1 MNSLRR
7 SFVAPRTAEPSSP
20 ANTVLALAR
29 FGIGVVL
36 LSLAFS
42 LFVLPWVHLS
52 WVKVVRRCV
61 SISAAITLWWCIT
74 KVERRSFQ
82 SYGLGPFREG
92 KRHLRFGL
100 LLGLSALAV
109 LAVLGLATG
118 VYTIVISPDRVKLW
132 RTLVGFIPAMGVVG
146 LLEELVFRGYI
157 LQHLLAI
164 SRSLAVIV
172 SSALYSVV
180 HVKSPTWTMMSW
192 MELIGLFLLGVVL
205 SLSALQTRQLYVAIG
220 LHAALAYGAR
230 VNKLLI
236 AVQESSMDW
245 LVGTSRLINGVASW
259 VVLLVIAVIIL
270 GWSHSLRRGGV
281 QHGDA

>member
-1 MNSLRR
+1 M
-7 SFVAPRTAEPSSP
+7 APRTAESSSP

-36 LSLAFS
+36 LSLTFS

-52 WVKVVRRCV
+52 WIKVVRRCV

-82 SYGLGPFREG
+82 SYGLGPLREG

-132 RTLVGFIPAMGVVG
+132 RTMVGFIPAMGIVG

-157 LQHLLAI
+157 LQHLLTI
-164 SRSLAVIV
+164 SRSLAVIA

-205 SLSALQTRQLYVAIG
+205 SLSTLQTRQLYVAIG

-259 VVLLVIAVIIL
+259 VVLLVIAIIVL
-270 GWSHSLRRGGV
+270 GWSRSLRRGGV